1 MDSYTLYTETD
12 YSSQS
17 SWKDKTLWIII
28 LIVVLILILESY
40 ITSKGTQSDKY
51 SSLNKPSW
59 QPAPIVFSVV
69 WIILFSIIIYAWYK
83 GNKLLEHGTRT
94 TVNVLFAINLFLN
107 FLWVYVFFG
116 QYQLT
121 AGVVVLILL
130 IISTIVLI
138 WYLWRYAKTPAILL
152 LLYLGWLFVALALNS
167 SYVSLNPDISSSNN
181 NMNH

>member
-69 WIILFSIIIYAWYK
+69 WIILFSIIIYAK
-83 GNKLLEHGTRT
+83 SEGL
-94 TVNVLFAINLFLN
+94 
-107 FLWVYVFFG
+107 
-116 QYQLT
+116 
-121 AGVVVLILL
+121 
-130 IISTIVLI
+130 
-138 WYLWRYAKTPAILL
+138 
-152 LLYLGWLFVALALNS
+152 
-167 SYVSLNPDISSSNN
+167 
-181 NMNH
+181 